1 MKAPPRR
8 PAAPRR
14 PTALAI
20 FCLVAGAAAP
30 TACSRAPAEVPRVDP
45 PRDAGSPLADRP
57 ADASPDRVA
66 PHATSLLPAVL
77 PKGVA
82 SWTEPAALAVLAVD
96 CRAEP
101 APRGDSDTA
110 EPLSC
115 SLPFDQSCSYDPC
128 FSKSEDCRAGCGTTC
143 PTCDHACVTTC
154 GSCKDGCKDEACIK
168 ACAAK
173 TGACHQ
179 ACLSARDTC
188 ASAGCTERERV
199 CNAVEK
205 RNWRAHGCSCK
216 AIQPCLQGCFASK
229 ARCEERCANSKDDS
243 CWAKCD
249 SPKCKDACRARFRG
263 CDVDYCATSP
273 FEPFQDA
280 P

>member
-1 MKAPPRR
+1 MSERARR
-8 PAAPRR
+8 AARSPVL
-14 PTALAI
+14 T
-20 FCLVAGAAAP
+20 VAGVLALY
-30 TACSRAPAEVPRVDP
+30 ACSRAPVEVPHVEP
-45 PRDAGSPLADRP
+45 PRDASLAP
-57 ADASPDRVA
+57 PPAAPTADAGRADDA
-66 PHATSLLPAVL
+66 PGAPRLPAVL

-82 SWTEPAALAVLAVD
+82 AWTEPAALAVLAVD

-101 APRGDSDTA
+101 APRSEHDTTG
-110 EPLSC
+110 PLSC
-115 SLPFDQSCSYDPC
+115 ALPFDQSCSYDPC
-128 FSKSEDCRAGCGTTC
+128 FTKSEDCRAACGTTC
-143 PTCDHACVTTC
+143 QTCDQACVTTC
-154 GSCKDGCKDEACIK
+154 GSCKATCKDEACTK
-168 ACAAK
+168 ECAAK
-173 TGACHQ
+173 TGACRQ
-179 ACLSARDTC
+179 ACLLTRDTC
-188 ASAGCTERERV
+188 ASAGCTEKERV

-216 AIQPCLQGCFASK
+216 AISPCLQGCFDTK

-243 CWAKCD
+243 CWSKCD